1 MVRKDRR
8 RHSTFS
14 ALIISL
20 VLVAALFIPVV
31 LMEDVTKN
39 VDAGGSG
46 DPIFYVGGSGAG
58 NYTKIQDAIDNASS
72 GDTA

>member
-1 MVRKDRR
+1 MIRGS
-8 RHSTFS
+8 RHSKFNI
-14 ALIISL
+14 AIAILIGIIF
-20 VLVAALFIPVV
+20 VFVAFGMGML
-31 LMEDVTKN
+31 KN

-72 GDTA
+72 GDT